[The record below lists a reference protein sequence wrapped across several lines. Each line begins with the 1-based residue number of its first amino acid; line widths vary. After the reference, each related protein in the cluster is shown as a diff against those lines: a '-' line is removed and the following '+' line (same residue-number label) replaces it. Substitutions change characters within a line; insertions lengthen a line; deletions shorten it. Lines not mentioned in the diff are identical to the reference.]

1 MRMQSIWLRCL
12 LLVMCV
18 FTLGMG
24 GMGSDRVV
32 SIPEPVFNYRATL
45 VDQADVSMDL
55 EKFSCEGQ
63 TYLSGTLGKAEISID
78 FEKIRAIFFL
88 LDGKHLQANVN
99 LSDGR
104 TKTIIV
110 DKKQPC
116 YGASSYADVKI
127 EMQHIKTITLH
138 GKSD

>member
-1 MRMQSIWLRCL
+1 MQSIWLRCL
-12 LLVMCV
+12 LLMVCV

-24 GMGSDRVV
+24 GMGSDQVV
-32 SIPEPVFNYRATL
+32 SIPEPDFNYRATL

-78 FEKIRAIFFL
+78 FEKIRSIFFL
-88 LDGKHLQANVN
+88 LDDKHLLANVK
-99 LSDGR
+99 LTDGR
-104 TKTIIV
+104 NETISV

-116 YGASSYADVKI
+116 YGVSSYADVKI
-127 EMQHIKTITLH
+127 EMQHIKVITLH
-138 GKSD
+138 GKTY